1 MSLIAGVLVGLV
13 LGLTGAGGSI
23 LAVPL
28 LMAGLGWSLPQAA
41 PVALLAVAASS
52 LFGTMTA
59 WGKSYVRYRAAGLMA
74 VAGWITAPLG
84 LLAAGML
91 PHEALLLIFAAVMVI
106 VGVRLFRQ
114 AVKHPEEAGVV
125 RADVHGEGEHAHGP
139 ACKLDAITG
148 RILWTRPCVIVMAGL
163 GALTGFASGLLGVGG
178 GFIIVPGLRF
188 ATELSMHSA
197 VATSLMAIALVAG
210 GAVVSAVVGGAA
222 FPLAVA
228 LPFVGGALAGMGMGR
243 FVAPRIAGPRLQEGF
258 GTLMVVVALGLS
270 GRALGWF

>member
-1 MSLIAGVLVGLV
+1 MSLVAGILVGLV

-74 VAGWITAPLG
+74 IAGWITAPFG
-84 LLAAGML
+84 LQAAHAL
-91 PHEALLLIFAAVMVI
+91 PHDALLLVFAAVMVA

-114 AVKHPEEAGVV
+114 AVKHPEEAAVV
-125 RADVHGEGEHAHGP
+125 RADVHGEGEHSHGP
-139 ACKLDAITG
+139 ACKLDAVTG
-148 RILWTRPCVIVMAGL
+148 RILWTRPCVVVMAAL
-163 GALTGFASGLLGVGG
+163 GAFTGFLSGLLGVGG
-178 GFIIVPGLRF
+178 GFVIVPGLRF

-210 GAVVSAVVGGAA
+210 GAVVSAVASGVA
-222 FPLAVA
+222 FPVAVA
-228 LPFVGGALAGMGMGR
+228 LPFVGGALLGMGLGR
-243 FVAPRIAGPRLQEGF
+243 TVAPRIAGPRLQEGF
-258 GTLMVVVALGLS
+258 GALMIAVALGI
-270 GRALGWF
+270 GGHAIGWF